1 MLKIDFGQSL
11 NDHRAILIL
20 VKPVGYIGE
29 KTFGNAFQ
37 EICQYSH
44 AQVPNTTRTL
54 QLKYAQ
60 QISPQF
66 IEWSSFHSHRRV
78 LGLICVAKCTDPR
91 ETDKLVG
98 KINDL
103 KSQFDSTL
111 LDSRCFVLGCKNDD
125 EARVRKNFVI
135 INEQNTQEEIERNM
149 AEFVASLFN
158 VLESKRISKLSEKP
172 DKVAIMYAPVE
183 PDPYNGGE
191 DSR

>member
-1 MLKIDFGQSL
+1 MLKIDFDQSL

-20 VKPVGYIGE
+20 VKPIGYIGE
-29 KTFGNAFQ
+29 KTFAKAFQ
-37 EICQYSH
+37 EIYQYSH
-44 AQVPNTTRTL
+44 AQVPNSTRTL
-54 QLKYAQ
+54 QLKYVQ

-78 LGLICVAKCTDPR
+78 LGLICVAKCTDPK

-111 LDSRCFVLGCKNDD
+111 LDSRCFVIGCEPED
-125 EARVRKNFVI
+125 EGKVRKNFVI
-135 INEQNTQEEIERNM
+135 IGEQNTQEEIERNM

-158 VLESKRISKLSEKP
+158 VLESKRICKLSEKP
-172 DKVAIMYAPVE
+172 DKVAIIYAPVE
-183 PDPYNGGE
+183 PDPYNAGE